1 MFTRVIRSI
10 VIVPMML
17 VALAA
22 PSLAGQESAQPE
34 TADIPV
40 PTGVI
45 YPGQVISSSMLRP
58 RTVPLRYL
66 EMAGV
71 FADRTMLVG
80 MVARTTLMPAKPIG
94 LNQVVEPDVIKVNQP
109 TLMRYANGALTITA
123 EVQPLNSAKAG
134 EIVRVRTRFSKS
146 VVTGVAQKDGTI
158 RAGLQ

>member
-1 MFTRVIRSI
+1 MFFRVIRSI

-94 LNQVVEPDVIKVNQP
+94 LNQVVEPDV
-109 TLMRYANGALTITA
+109 
-123 EVQPLNSAKAG
+123 
-134 EIVRVRTRFSKS
+134 
-146 VVTGVAQKDGTI
+146 
-158 RAGLQ
+158 